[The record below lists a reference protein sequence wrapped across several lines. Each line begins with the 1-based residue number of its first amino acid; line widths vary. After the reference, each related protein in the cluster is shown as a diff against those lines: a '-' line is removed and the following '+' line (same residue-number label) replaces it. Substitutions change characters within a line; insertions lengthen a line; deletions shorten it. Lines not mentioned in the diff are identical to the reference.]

1 MIETLSDALK
11 VFLVITLGYIG
22 GRADSA
28 SDDCVYATMM
38 VIFFAVFIIFKF
50 MWRVI

>member
-11 VFLVITLGYIG
+11 VFLVIMLGYLG

-28 SDDCVYATMM
+28 NDDNVYIVMM
-38 VIFFAVFIIFKF
+38 VIFFIVFTIFKF
-50 MWRVI
+50 VWKVI